1 MSDLDKRIAQFQN
14 MAQAD
19 PENEMAHFS
28 LAGALSQAGR
38 HAEAAMGYI
47 RCTELAPT
55 MSKAYQLAAESLLKA
70 GSKDQATQF
79 ALRGYTIAAERGD
92 LMPKNALADL
102 LTKQLG
108 KDLPQV
114 QGKGGGAGGA
124 GGGGGR
130 EVSLLGGG
138 GGDTKKYEG
147 PIPPGSFVDH
157 KTGRPGTKMPRPPFR
172 GPVGEW
178 IHAHVS
184 QETFNAWIAQ
194 GTKVINELRLDMS
207 RDQDSEVYDQHMR
220 EYLGIDDAL
229 YEQLTAAKS

>member
-1 MSDLDKRIAQFQN
+1 MSELDKRIAQFQN

-28 LAGALSQAGR
+28 LAGALAQAGR
-38 HAEAAMGYI
+38 HAEAAHGYI

-70 GSKDQATQF
+70 GEKDKAAQF

-92 LMPKNALADL
+92 LMPKNALAEL

-108 KDLPQV
+108 KDLPRV
-114 QGKGGGAGGA
+114 EAKGGGGVGGE
-124 GGGGGR
+124 GGR

-138 GGDTKKYEG
+138 GGGTKKYEG
-147 PIPPGSFVDH
+147 PIPAGSFVDH

-178 IHAHVS
+178 IQQHIS

-229 YEQLTAAKS
+229 HGQLMAKKG